1 VSRRPSGRPPRG
13 RGGRARR
20 AGCGGGGSGDGV
32 AAAFVAI
39 IFAVFSVVFLAAPRA
54 PRAQPSANP
63 SPAETE
69 PDPPLDVTVVGRLVD
84 FQWAR
89 ALVGPRGPGGLP
101 SRWTRADRFEPLDI
115 LGGAGAGRPG
125 TLRCWLDLSDP
136 RRARVYFAA
145 QASERFL
152 IRDVELSGRFDEL
165 DREALAEVLEL
176 SLAALLENQRAGLT
190 RDETEALL
198 AKRSRPSPSSGK
210 AAAPTP
216 APVAPVPSPRSAT
229 GARAWPGSG
238 ALEVFYAAQ
247 ARGRALP
254 VAQGPGLLASWG
266 RSAALREVL
275 WLSGQVQLPATAR
288 RDQIGLE
295 TETVA
300 LRAGLG
306 VTWPTGRRA
315 FSARLG
321 AGADL
326 DHLTPRPGTGD
337 ASAALTSARWSS
349 SLVGTAALGA
359 DARLGRR
366 VSVGARAFVD
376 VWPTQVHYDLQLDGV
391 VTPIF
396 SPWRVRPGLALD
408 LTFP

>member
-1 VSRRPSGRPPRG
+1 MSRRSSGRLPRG
-13 RGGRARR
+13 RGRAARR
-20 AGCGGGGSGDGV
+20 AGCGGGGSGEGGV
-32 AAAFVAI
+32 AVIVAVI
-39 IFAVFSVVFLAAPRA
+39 SAVFLAAPRA
-54 PRAQPSANP
+54 PRAQPSADAP
-63 SPAETE
+63 PGETE
-69 PDPPLDVTVVGRLVD
+69 PEASLDVTVVGRPID

-115 LGGAGAGRPG
+115 LGAAGPARPG

-136 RRARVYFAA
+136 HRARVYFAA
-145 QASERFL
+145 RASERFL

-198 AKRSRPSPSSGK
+198 AKRPGPAPASGK
-210 AAAPTP
+210 ASAQAPAP
-216 APVAPVPSPRSAT
+216 IAPVASPRSAS

-247 ARGRALP
+247 ARGRDLP

-266 RSAALREVL
+266 RSTTFREVL
-275 WLSGQVQLPATAR
+275 WLSGQVQLPATAQ
-288 RDQIGLE
+288 RDQIGLR

-306 VTWPTGRRA
+306 LAWMTGRRS

-326 DHLTPRPGTGD
+326 DHLTPRPGTAD

-349 SLVGTAALGA
+349 SLLGTAALGA

-376 VWPTQVHYDLQLDGV
+376 VWPTQVHYDLQVDGV